1 MTAVLHTFSENAE
14 AAQRLADRMSI
25 SLRIIETHRFPDGE
39 CLVRAQETAQTALVY
54 RSLNQPNEKIIEL
67 LLSADALRRNG
78 ARRLV
83 LVAPYLPYM
92 RQDNAFRT
100 GEPVSQR
107 IISSLLDDAF
117 DRIVTVD
124 PHLHRTHSLQSIFRK
139 AASTHVHSAAA
150 LVPFIKASL
159 PDDAWVVVGP
169 DAESAAWVQSLAEP
183 LNLQAGV
190 LQKQRQGDRKVEIKV
205 PPDVMVTNRP
215 VLLIDDICSSGA
227 TLATAIHAIKAAG
240 AASITVYVT
249 HALCP
254 DTSLDELI
262 AAGADRLISS
272 DSCPHRTN
280 AVHLAPVL
288 AQALAGER

>member
-1 MTAVLHTFSENAE
+1 MTAMLHTFAENAE
-14 AAQRLADRMSI
+14 AAQRLADRLSI
-25 SLRIIETHRFPDGE
+25 SLGIIDTHRFPDGE
-39 CLVRAQETAQTALVY
+39 CLVRAQETARTAIVY
-54 RSLNQPNEKIIEL
+54 RSLNQPNEKIIQL
-67 LLSADALRRNG
+67 LLAADALRRNG

-92 RQDNAFRT
+92 RQDKAFRT

-107 IISSLLDDAF
+107 VVSGLLDDAF

-139 AASTHVHSAAA
+139 AACTHVRSAEA
-150 LVPFIKASL
+150 LVPVFKASL
-159 PDDAWVVVGP
+159 PEDAWVVGP
-169 DAESAAWVQSLAEP
+169 DSESAAWVQSLAEP
-183 LNLQAGV
+183 LSLQTAV
-190 LQKQRQGDRKVEIKV
+190 LQKQRRGDRKVEISV
-205 PPDVMVTNRP
+205 PPDAMVTNCP

-227 TLATAIHAIKAAG
+227 TIVTAIHALKAAG

-249 HALCP
+249 HALCS
-254 DTSLDELI
+254 DTALDELM
-262 AAGADRLISS
+262 AAGAERLISS

-288 AQALAGER
+288 AEALAGEC